1 MKKKGK
7 NILNRKRGG
16 GDAAGQPEATAGPIE
31 DAATPKVSKVA
42 KAGVKGAENIN
53 QQGLNQLAKLQ
64 QVKLYKAGKDSIDE
78 KTLVWGIQA
87 LTVLS
92 ILNFLLSRDFLKYQ
106 KSEAITYIGLSVS
119 LLAAF
124 ILILVS
130 IVKEFADKDF
140 SSEIARIF
148 AIVKAVVSRNIMIWF
163 IIPQLMFAIGL
174 TLDNSKFYFA
184 GNFPDLFI
192 NWNNLNILGL
202 FAQVY
207 LFLQSMANSISGK
220 PPNKW
225 IIPII
230 LLSGVL
236 TIMSEVMIYV
246 ILYLKRVDG

>member
-16 GDAAGQPEATAGPIE
+16 GDVGPEANNNVP
-31 DAATPKVSKVA
+31 AASKVT
-42 KAGVKGAENIN
+42 KAGVKGVENIN

-64 QVKLYKAGKDSIDE
+64 QVKLYKAGRDSIDE
-78 KTLVWGIQA
+78 KTIVWGIQA
-87 LTVLS
+87 ITVLS

-106 KSEAITYIGLSVS
+106 KSEAMTYIGLSVS

-124 ILILVS
+124 VLILVS

-140 SSEIARIF
+140 SGEIARIF
-148 AIVKAVVSRNIMIWF
+148 AIVKAIISRNIMVWF

-174 TLDNSKFYFA
+174 TLDNSKFYFM
-184 GNFPDLFI
+184 GNYPDIFK
-192 NWNNLNILGL
+192 NWNNLNVLGL